1 MPLPL
6 ILGIAAGI
14 VGTTGVGLG
23 IHGGVKMKQANDKL
37 TKAQKRDAS
46 NNARLKRMN
55 RSACKA
61 MDVLGKNEMKILCEF
76 QLFSNLFERIKNRP
90 EFGDIKIGNVK
101 IPKFEGEEIKKASV
115 GASVLIG
122 GLGGAALGTAGG
134 FAASGATT
142 AAVMALGTA
151 STGTA
156 ISALSG
162 AAATNATLA
171 ALGGGSL
178 AAGGGGIALGTT
190 ILGATTLGVGL
201 LVGGVIFSCT
211 GSKLSSKADKAWGQ
225 MISNEQ
231 KINKICNYLFDLQRT
246 AERYNATLLRMC
258 SLYRKQ
264 LDKMRNI
271 IESFYE
277 KHICWQNLSLEEQLV
292 IENMVLI
299 VGVLYNMCKVQLV
312 QKSCCSNQNIINKT
326 GINKVEKDAN
336 NVILQMN
343 DEKSEVLSKGDNTYL
358 AFSAQNNNV
367 KVEKEELGINQI
379 VFACESYVYKRS
391 RYPGGEKEECG
402 NIDWDKLMSLMKDS
416 YEIDCGAEEY
426 SIFIDNFGSK
436 TSVWLHDLRSGL
448 KNFVYT
454 YQVSYIV
461 SLYLNK
467 VHNDTLKE
475 SDIDWTS
482 LLQTLQNVYG
492 VKVEKWQLFV
502 PGKNTIETV
511 VENVCNVIKGNTPK
525 WADNYFTISKFLQK
539 LE

>member
-1 MPLPL
+1 MPFPL
-6 ILGIAAGI
+6 LFIAAATATGLAGLGKSVKAIVDTHDANKTMNKANDIVEGAKKGVERARKSCSVDLNKLGRKKVNILDSSVNHFVQSFGKLKHINLRGSKGLNEMEKLCIDSADFEELRELGTFATSILGGVAG
-14 VGTTGVGLG
+14 
-23 IHGGVKMKQANDKL
+23 
-37 TKAQKRDAS
+37 
-46 NNARLKRMN
+46 
-55 RSACKA
+55 
-61 MDVLGKNEMKILCEF
+61 
-76 QLFSNLFERIKNRP
+76 
-90 EFGDIKIGNVK
+90 
-101 IPKFEGEEIKKASV
+101 
-115 GASVLIG
+115 GA
-122 GLGGAALGTAGG
+122 LGGAITAFGAYSAAGTL
-134 FAASGATT
+134 AA
-142 AAVMALGTA
+142 A

-156 ISALSG
+156 IASLSG

-171 ALGGGSL
+171 FFGGGSL
-178 AAGGGGIALGTT
+178 AAGGLGIAGGSMVLGGLVTGPALA
-190 ILGATTLGVGL
+190 IMGFIVGAKASSAKDEAYSNLAKAKKISAELMVAIDL
-201 LVGGVIFSCT
+201 CHAI
-211 GSKLSSKADKAWGQ
+211 SSKCNMYINLLNKLDTYFKPLINKMEEA
-225 MISNEQ
+225 ISLHGTDYNKFSQEQ
-231 KINKICNYLFDLQRT
+231 KQAT
-246 AERYNATLLRMC
+246 AAAA
-258 SLYRKQ
+258 SIAKAV
-264 LDKMRNI
+264 K
-271 IESFYE
+271 
-277 KHICWQNLSLEEQLV
+277 
-292 IENMVLI
+292 MVLDTPILDSDGNITKESGRI
-299 VGVLYNMCKVQLV
+299 V
-312 QKSCCSNQNIINKT
+312 NQIKP
-326 GINKVEKDAN
+326 EA
-336 NVILQMN
+336 
-343 DEKSEVLSKGDNTYL
+343 LSKGDNTCL
-358 AFSAQNNNV
+358 VFSAQNNNV
-367 KVEKEELGINQI
+367 KAEKEELGINQI